1 MFEPSP
7 HKHLTYAVD
16 RDGQHRLCCAVRSTR
31 TGQIVATAVEADVT
45 YHVPATKDLK
55 AAVTVAMQPYNDRL
69 KHEGIQA

>member
-1 MFEPSP
+1 M
-7 HKHLTYAVD
+7 
-16 RDGQHRLCCAVRSTR
+16 
-31 TGQIVATAVEADVT
+31 ATAVESDVT